1 MVTKEAHKAAPNQR
15 ISCCLICIFSNGWTA
30 IVIIYKKDRQ
40 RQIYKFTQI
49 IIANYNQSMSF
60 EPYQIEIVGYCA
72 AFLTTVAFLPQ
83 AIWSWKT
90 RDLSGISLGMY
101 SLFTAGLGLWL
112 VYGLVLEKWPLI
124 LANAMTFALALSIL
138 MLKLRHTATQR
149 KQQK

>member
-1 MVTKEAHKAAPNQR
+1 
-15 ISCCLICIFSNGWTA
+15 
-30 IVIIYKKDRQ
+30 
-40 RQIYKFTQI
+40 
-49 IIANYNQSMSF
+49 MSF

-101 SLFTAGLGLWL
+101 SLFTAGVGLWL

-138 MLKLRHTATQR
+138 MLKLRHTAT
-149 KQQK
+149 